1 MLLGNLPRIQLAKI
15 GIVVNTPS
23 KRPKKRRSPGWV
35 PNQHGAWAMLAS
47 PLAVGALA
55 GGLAWIHLPLAAF
68 WFAGYFAFFATT
80 LWLKARRM
88 PRHFPPVRFYV
99 LLASALGIL
108 VLLLQPQLLKWAPF
122 FALPL
127 GVGLYAASHKKERA
141 LLAGI
146 ATISGSAL
154 MTVVAY
160 DAGATGTDLNRAWL
174 LAAAQFL
181 YFAGTVFYV
190 KTIIRERDNKN
201 FYRLSV
207 GYHALAVVL
216 IGLLFGFTGSALTLV
231 LVFVILLDRAVLVPK
246 FKVTP
251 KQIGIGE
258 IFSTIAV
265 ALASLFA

>member
-1 MLLGNLPRIQLAKI
+1 MAD
-15 GIVVNTPS
+15 TPN

-55 GGLAWIHLPLAAF
+55 GGLAWVHLPLAAF

-88 PRHFPPVRFYV
+88 PRHFPPVRFYI
-99 LLASALGIL
+99 LLAAALGII
-108 VLLLQPQLLKWAPF
+108 VLLSQPQLVKWAPF

-127 GVGLYAASHKKERA
+127 AVGLYAASHKKERA
-141 LLAGI
+141 LLSGI
-146 ATISGSAL
+146 ATIAGSAL

-160 DAGATGTDLNRAWL
+160 DAGATGNDFERAWL
-174 LAAAQFL
+174 LAAVQFL

-190 KTIIRERDNKN
+190 KTIIRERDNAV
-201 FYRLSV
+201 FYWVSI
-207 GYHALAVVL
+207 GYHALSVLVV
-216 IGLLFGFTGSALTLV
+216 GLLFGFSPSALPLV
-231 LVFVILLDRAVLVPK
+231 LVFAIIFVRAAVVPK
-246 FKVTP
+246 FRVTP

-258 IFSTIAV
+258 IFATIAV

>member
-1 MLLGNLPRIQLAKI
+1 MAD
-15 GIVVNTPS
+15 TPN
-23 KRPKKRRSPGWV
+23 KLPKKRRSPGWI

-55 GGLAWIHLPLAAF
+55 GGLAWVHLPLAAF

-88 PRHFPPVRFYV
+88 PRHFPPVRFYI
-99 LLASALGIL
+99 LLAAALGII
-108 VLLLQPQLLKWAPF
+108 VLLSQPQLVKWAPF

-127 GVGLYAASHKKERA
+127 AVGLYAASHKKERA
-141 LLAGI
+141 LLSGI
-146 ATISGSAL
+146 ATIAGSAL

-160 DAGATGTDLNRAWL
+160 DAGATGNDFERAWL
-174 LAAAQFL
+174 LAAVQFL

-190 KTIIRERDNKN
+190 KTIIRERDNAV
-201 FYRLSV
+201 FYWVSI
-207 GYHALAVVL
+207 GYHALSVLVV
-216 IGLLFGFTGSALTLV
+216 GLLFGFSPSALPLV
-231 LVFVILLDRAVLVPK
+231 LVFAIIFVRAAVVPK
-246 FKVTP
+246 FRVTP

-258 IFSTIAV
+258 IFATIAV

>member
-1 MLLGNLPRIQLAKI
+1 
-15 GIVVNTPS
+15 
-23 KRPKKRRSPGWV
+23 
-35 PNQHGAWAMLAS
+35 MLAS

-68 WFAGYFAFFATT
+68 WFSGYFAFFATT

-88 PRHFPPVRFYV
+88 PRHFPPVRLYI
-99 LLASALGIL
+99 LLASALGII
-108 VLLLQPQLLKWAPF
+108 VLLAQPQLVKWVPF

-141 LLAGI
+141 LLSGV
-146 ATISGSAL
+146 ATIAGSAL

-160 DAGATGTDLNRAWL
+160 DAGATGTYLDRAWL

-190 KTIIRERDNKN
+190 KTIIRERDNTS
-201 FYRLSV
+201 FYWISI
-207 GYHALAVVL
+207 GYHALAVLL
-216 IGLLFGFTGSALTLV
+216 IGLLFGFTGSALPLV
-231 LVFVILLDRAVLVPK
+231 LVFVIVLLRAAVVPK

-265 ALASLFA
+265 ALTSLFA